1 METKWTLEESPD
13 IMSVNTLAISFEE
26 NENPRILI
34 QDSTIVIMSNAVRL
48 LIQAFNNRTREK
60 NYFQKYC
67 EFLSGE
73 ITEEAFEKDIRE
85 NVSKYVVSKGED
97 MSQEDIFTASHLAT
111 RLLGMENPEDFQAV
125 FAISDKS
132 ILKCLK

>member
-1 METKWTLEESPD
+1 MITDMETKWTLEESPD

-60 NYFQKYC
+60 NYFQKY
-67 EFLSGE
+67 
-73 ITEEAFEKDIRE
+73 
-85 NVSKYVVSKGED
+85 YW
-97 MSQEDIFTASHLAT
+97 
-111 RLLGMENPEDFQAV
+111 
-125 FAISDKS
+125 
-132 ILKCLK
+132 